1 MNKLKIIIFFII
13 FTILHSKG
21 YAINIEINSEK
32 NKVNV
37 GETFNL
43 NINIEGDLSEDNKL
57 KKISGI
63 ENFNIISK
71 SQSQQ
76 SSSKLVIINGK
87 QKRKSKNIYS
97 IMYSLQAIKEGV
109 FTIGPIEI
117 NNSGTKISSLPLK
130 IEVFG
135 EKNIEE
141 KINIKTEKNK
151 DDFIYKQKKII
162 KNIIIVSFIIAL
174 LIGIYFYFKNKGKIN
189 KIKSLLKKEEKKEVI
204 KNPNP
209 KKTNYPK
216 IEEKDFIY
224 KLEKIFK
231 NKLENKYK
239 IKNVKNK
246 TYIDILSEIENIDS
260 HNKEK
265 IETLSD
271 LFNKAKYSKIRV
283 NKDKL
288 LKLVKEIK

>member
-13 FTILHSKG
+13 FTILHSKW

-43 NINIEGDLSEDNKL
+43 NINIEWDLSEDNKL
-57 KKISGI
+57 KKISWI

-76 SSSKLVIINGK
+76 SSSKLVIINWK

-109 FTIGPIEI
+109 FTIWPIEI
-117 NNSGTKISSLPLK
+117 NNSWTKISSLPLK
-130 IEVFG
+130 IEVFW

-174 LIGIYFYFKNKGKIN
+174 LIGIYFYFKNKWKIN